1 MAVPSWARPAA
12 PESGAT
18 SSPLDPSLIPSALPP
33 PGSSERWPW
42 LQRLRRQG
50 DPDLAPWL
58 EALERGEL
66 GAESDLLAVLAER
79 LDAAGSER
87 LLAWWL
93 GGSTDPTLLPLIAR
107 ARTPRCGALL
117 RQAVL
122 ERSSLQSRVP
132 LLPLLGHQR
141 DPTDYAL
148 LARLSLEA
156 GPLPLRLAALEALAL
171 GLSAWPLTPLRQ
183 HLLTLATDL
192 QPQLAGQ
199 AVDLLARL
207 PRGRWAL
214 LPLTGRRLDPAV
226 EDRLRRRWGALAPS
240 PLLLIVHGRSGG
252 VIPGELLALAGELE
266 ERRGRPVR
274 IQVLTGGTP
283 PTPAS
288 FGTLAG
294 SVGLTPWLS
303 VVPLFLLPGSHVRVD
318 VPAIAAVWRAHGPVR
333 RLPFL
338 GAWPIWQRAL
348 AAELAAMV
356 QARGGSADS
365 GPRAPLLLHHPL
377 EDGLGARYLAHLQ
390 SVTQARFLPTPYT
403 AADLQEIKLAIHP
416 RALPLTLAANRLT
429 ESLPDQLGAPLLA
442 RPRFRRL
449 LVRELEALP

>member
-1 MAVPSWARPAA
+1 VPSWARPAP

-42 LQRLRRQG
+42 LQRLRRQ
-50 DPDLAPWL
+50 DNPDLTLWL

-79 LDAAGSER
+79 LDTTGSER

-171 GLSAWPLTPLRQ
+171 GLSAWPLAPLRQ

-192 QPQLAGQ
+192 QPPLAAQ

-226 EDRLRRRWGALAPS
+226 ADRLRRRWGALAPS
-240 PLLLIVHGRSGG
+240 PLLLIVHGRAGG
-252 VIPGELLALAGELE
+252 VIPKELLALAGELE
-266 ERRGRPVR
+266 QRRGGPVR
-274 IQVLTGGTP
+274 IQALTGGTT

-288 FGTLAG
+288 FGALAG
-294 SVGLTPWLS
+294 SVDLKPWLT

-318 VPAIAAVWRAHGPVR
+318 VPAIAAAWRAHGPVR

-338 GAWPIWQRAL
+338 GAWPVWQRAL
-348 AAELAAMV
+348 AAELATMA
-356 QARGGSADS
+356 QGT
-365 GPRAPLLLHHPL
+365 PPLLLHHPL
-377 EDGLGARYLAHLQ
+377 EDGLGARYLAHLR
-390 SVTQARFLPTPYT
+390 SVTRARLLPTPYT
-403 AADLQEIKLAIHP
+403 AADLREIKLAIHP
-416 RALPLTLAANRLT
+416 RALPLALAANRLT
-429 ESLPDQLGAPLLA
+429 ESLPEQFGAPLVA
-442 RPRFRRL
+442 RPRFREL
-449 LVRELEALP
+449 LVRELEVLP